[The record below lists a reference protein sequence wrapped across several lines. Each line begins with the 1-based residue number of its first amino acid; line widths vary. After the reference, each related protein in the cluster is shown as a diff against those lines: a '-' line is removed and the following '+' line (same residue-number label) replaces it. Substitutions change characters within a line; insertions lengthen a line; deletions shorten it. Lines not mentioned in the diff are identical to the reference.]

1 MAPVENVSV
10 PEPPA
15 PPGPHSIVNKLT
27 HAVYEDDYPRD
38 LTTLKTFLFTK
49 CRTEQE
55 LKNMLGLYTDLIID
69 PSFNKKDLICALE
82 ERRLVSYIIS
92 MCQKK
97 NANPQ
102 YMWFKYNIERW
113 LCL

>member
-1 MAPVENVSV
+1 MATNLPSPSSLANNLV
-10 PEPPA
+10 
-15 PPGPHSIVNKLT
+15 

-38 LTTLKTFLFTK
+38 PTTLKTFMFTK

-69 PSFNKKDLICALE
+69 PSFKKKEFICALE

-92 MCQKK
+92 IFQKK
-97 NANPQ
+97 SVVPQ
-102 YMWFKYNIERW
+102 YTWFKYNVERW
-113 LCL
+113 LSL